1 MVRYPIPGILFARE
15 HREKKRE
22 KNRGGVCPALLFYVL
37 VLLFILIAISCCPI
51 AVRDCSE
58 APLTSGVHKISLNQ
72 GSELLPVY
80 CDQTADGGGNYLIC
94 CYITLA
100 SMQPKWCVYIHVEH
114 HRYVTRVGLGFL
126 WKLVRPVKNPKM
138 LFQWQSPVIHDAIS
152 RHWNWRHS
160 FQKVCSCVVVLHTLY
175 LRINRK
181 TMNVLFF
188 IKFILI
194 TNQSKL

>member
-37 VLLFILIAISCCPI
+37 LLLFILIAISCCPI

-80 CDQTADGGGNYLIC
+80 CDQTADGGGTV
-94 CYITLA
+94 ITSFVIISHSLVYSLSDVFIFMLSVIPVSLELA
-100 SMQPKWCVYIHVEH
+100 WPS
-114 HRYVTRVGLGFL
+114 FL
-126 WKLVRPVKNPKM
+126 CGTNR
-138 LFQWQSPVIHDAIS
+138 
-152 RHWNWRHS
+152 RH
-160 FQKVCSCVVVLHTLY
+160 
-175 LRINRK
+175 
-181 TMNVLFF
+181 
-188 IKFILI
+188 
-194 TNQSKL
+194 